1 MVLNDKVCITFD
13 VEVLVNC
20 FTCTIYNTETH
31 ELRTFE
37 VSERK
42 NEISDLIS
50 FFTNPTGY
58 YFVGYNNIHYDNPII
73 NYCIEFF
80 YGNDYSSEEITK
92 SIYGLSQTIVSK
104 EDNALSWVKWKYA
117 NYFEYID
124 LLTMYF
130 SKALRVSL
138 KEIQITMMYRNV
150 QEMNHEWDKPI
161 QKAFIDDLIA
171 YNINDVLS
179 TAELLKVSENDL
191 KLRLG
196 ISKQYGIDVLSK
208 DGMKIGISILEEMY
222 CKYSNIHKSKLK
234 EMGSPRPFINVN
246 ECILPFIKFND
257 KKLSNMLDGL
267 KKTTI
272 TSTKG
277 VLNIEVIYDNLKYTI
292 ATGGLHSTNK
302 PEVITPKENELLI
315 DADVLRHLNLVNC
328 GNPLRAQHTN

>member
-20 FTCTIYNTETH
+20 FTCTVYNTETK

-37 VSERK
+37 VSERM
-42 NEISDLIS
+42 NEMSDLINY
-50 FFTNPTGY
+50 FTNPTGV

-80 YGNDYSSEEITK
+80 NSSDYSYKEITE
-92 SIYGLSQTIVSK
+92 SIFNLSQTIISK
-104 EDNALSWVKWKYA
+104 EDNQLLWVRWKYA

-124 LLTMYF
+124 LLTMHF

-161 QKAFIDDLIA
+161 LRPFIDDLRA
-171 YNINDVLS
+171 YNVNDVLS

-196 ISKQYGIDVLSK
+196 ISKQYGIDVMSK

-222 CKYSNIHKSKLK
+222 SKASNISKKELK
-234 EMGSPRPFINVN
+234 GLGTPRPSIHLKD
-246 ECILPFIKFND
+246 CILPFIKFND
-257 KKLSNMLDGL
+257 DKLNEILNNL
-267 KKTTI
+267 KETVI
-272 TSTKG
+272 MGTKG
-277 VLNIEVIYDNLKYTI
+277 VLNIEVIYDGLKYTI

-302 PEVITPKENELLI
+302 PEVIVPKEDESLI
-315 DADVLRHLNLVNC
+315 DADV
-328 GNPLRAQHTN
+328 

>member
-1 MVLNDKVCITFD
+1 MVLNDRVCITFD

-20 FTCTIYNTETH
+20 FTCTIYNTETS

-42 NEISDLIS
+42 NEISDLIK
-50 FFTNPTGY
+50 FFTNQQT
-58 YFVGYNNIHYDNPII
+58 YFVGYNNIHYDNAII

-80 YGNDYSSEEITK
+80 GNSAYTSQEITQA
-92 SIYGLSQTIVSK
+92 IYKLSQVIISK
-104 EDNALSWVKWKYA
+104 EDNQQLWLRWKFA
-117 NYFEYID
+117 NYFNYID
-124 LLTMYF
+124 LLTMHF

-138 KEIQITMMYRNV
+138 KEIQITMMYKNV
-150 QEMNHEWDKPI
+150 QEMEIEWDKPI
-161 QKAFIDDLIA
+161 LSSFIDDLIN

-179 TAELLKVSENDL
+179 TAELLKRAEKDL
-191 KLRLG
+191 KLRLD
-196 ISKQYGIDVLSK
+196 ISKQYGIDVTSK

-222 CKYSNIHKSKLK
+222 CKYSNIDKRTLK
-234 EMGSPRPFINVN
+234 GMGTPRPFIHFN

-257 KKLSNMLDGL
+257 EKLNNMLTNL
-267 KKTTI
+267 KNTVI
-272 TSTKG
+272 SNTKG
-277 VLNIEVIYDNLKYTI
+277 VLNIEIIYDNLKYTI

-302 PEVITPKENELLI
+302 PEVIIPKDNEMLI